1 MGDMGSSRIERVCVF
16 LISLSFFL
24 SDQASLLYINFT
36 NPTIAT
42 FFSFQLH
49 TNDLELGATEAVQQH
64 FARHV
69 VASKPVSQ
77 RKLNFEHS
85 RPRWL
90 REYVRQTR
98 FGKKK
103 KKDVR
108 VKKMMLTMI
117 LSKKKDAWLKQ
128 LESFST
134 FLQEFLLR
142 QFLLLIKKML
152 RLEVFS
158 K

>member
-1 MGDMGSSRIERVCVF
+1 MVYM
-16 LISLSFFL
+16 
-24 SDQASLLYINFT
+24 INFT

-42 FFSFQLH
+42 FLFSFQLH
-49 TNDLELGATEAVQQH
+49 TDDLELGATEAVQQH

-98 FGKKK
+98 FGKK
-103 KKDVR
+103 R
-108 VKKMMLTMI
+108 RRKM
-117 LSKKKDAWLKQ
+117 
-128 LESFST
+128 F
-134 FLQEFLLR
+134 
-142 QFLLLIKKML
+142 
-152 RLEVFS
+152 V
-158 K
+158 

>member
-1 MGDMGSSRIERVCVF
+1 MVYIS
-16 LISLSFFL
+16 ISLIRPSQL
-24 SDQASLLYINFT
+24 I
-36 NPTIAT
+36 

-49 TNDLELGATEAVQQH
+49 TDDLELGATEAVQQH

-90 REYVRQTR
+90 REYVRSEEER
-98 FGKKK
+98 YSCKE
-103 KKDVR
+103 KDADYDP
-108 VKKMMLTMI
+108 
-117 LSKKKDAWLKQ
+117 LSLSLDAWLKQ
-128 LESFST
+128 LESFFM

-142 QFLLLIKKML
+142 RFLLSIKKML

>member
-16 LISLSFFL
+16 ISLPFFL
-24 SDQASLLYINFT
+24 SIYHFT
-36 NPTIAT
+36 NLTIGT
-42 FFSFQLH
+42 FFFQLH

-90 REYVRQTR
+90 REYVRP
-98 FGKKK
+98 
-103 KKDVR
+103 D
-108 VKKMMLTMI
+108 
-117 LSKKKDAWLKQ
+117 
-128 LESFST
+128 LERIRKT
-134 FLQEFLLR
+134 FA
-142 QFLLLIKKML
+142 
-152 RLEVFS
+152 
-158 K
+158 

>member
-16 LISLSFFL
+16 FFFYLPALLSLCPLSLYISISLIRPSQLF
-24 SDQASLLYINFT
+24 
-36 NPTIAT
+36 

-49 TNDLELGATEAVQQH
+49 TDDLELGATEAVQQH

-103 KKDVR
+103 KKDIR
-108 VKKMMLTMI
+108 V
-117 LSKKKDAWLKQ
+117 KKKDADHDPLSLDRK
-128 LESFST
+128 
-134 FLQEFLLR
+134 
-142 QFLLLIKKML
+142 KKMHG
-152 RLEVFS
+152 
-158 K
+158 

>member
-16 LISLSFFL
+16 FISLPFFL
-24 SDQASLLYINFT
+24 SDQVSLLYINFT
-36 NPTIAT
+36 NVTIET
-42 FFSFQLH
+42 YFFQLH

-90 REYVRQTR
+90 REYVRP
-98 FGKKK
+98 
-103 KKDVR
+103 D
-108 VKKMMLTMI
+108 
-117 LSKKKDAWLKQ
+117 
-128 LESFST
+128 LERRRKIF
-134 FLQEFLLR
+134 
-142 QFLLLIKKML
+142 
-152 RLEVFS
+152 V
-158 K
+158 